1 MGEAGWDPARRAKS
15 IAFLGQEEEAVIRK
29 TEAAI
34 RKTEAAIRKTEA
46 AKHRTEEETNEVEDT
61 DSPKENNSILNRDK
75 TVSEVDIC
83 RQVYTYNFF
92 VYCLTFAGLIQSH
105 SQI

>member
-29 TEAAI
+29 TEAAF

-46 AKHRTEEETNEVEDT
+46 AKQRTEEETNEVEDT
-61 DSPKENNSILNRDK
+61 DSPKENNNILNRDK
-75 TVSEVDIC
+75 MV
-83 RQVYTYNFF
+83 
-92 VYCLTFAGLIQSH
+92 H
-105 SQI
+105 PK